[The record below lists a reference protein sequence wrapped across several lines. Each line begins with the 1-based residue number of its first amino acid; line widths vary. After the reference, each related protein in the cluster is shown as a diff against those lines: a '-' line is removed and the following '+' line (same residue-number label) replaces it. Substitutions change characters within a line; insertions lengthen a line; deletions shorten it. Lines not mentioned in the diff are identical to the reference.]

1 MTQIDTTN
9 LDEFKRTKMIAT
21 VGPATDSKE
30 LIYEMLKNGVNGF
43 RLNFSHGT
51 HAERDRQ
58 IKWIRQASK
67 KYHNKPAAII
77 QDLQGPK
84 IRLGDFEGFIPIK
97 KNQQLVFKYKCEYK
111 EGGPI
116 PTQYDLSKKVKRGE
130 RILLFDGRVK
140 TVVDAVRDG
149 QVFATA
155 QNDGLVTKRKGIN
168 LPDTDFKGDI
178 LTKKDREDIVYGIG
192 QDIDYVA
199 ISFVQQASD
208 IEKLRKL
215 LASHNSQAKIIAKI
229 ETRAAVE
236 NIEEITNASDAVMV
250 ARGDLAYETEPES
263 VPIVQRKI
271 IGKCME
277 YGKVSIVCTQMLG
290 SMIEEPEPT
299 RAEVSDVATAVI
311 VGADAVMLSDE
322 TAVGKYPIEAIR
334 VMKRIILYTQQNSPL
349 VPLFYK
355 AEDHS
360 IQSSI
365 SSAVITLAHQVG
377 ARAIVAETS
386 SGSTARSIS
395 AHRPTMPI
403 FMVTHKERTAQQL
416 AIVYGGKS
424 FVRPAKEKAGI
435 KLTQL
440 LKQHKIFKSGDIVVI
455 SSGVH
460 PGEVGGTDTI
470 KVRKI
475 D

>member
-1 MTQIDTTN
+1 MKTIDSTQ
-9 LDEFKRTKMIAT
+9 LDDFKRTKMVAT
-21 VGPATDSKE
+21 VGPATDSKD

-51 HAERDRQ
+51 YEERDRQ
-58 IKWIRQASK
+58 IKWIRQASN

-97 KNQQLVFKYKCEYK
+97 KNQELVFQYNCKYK

-130 RILLFDGRVK
+130 RILLFDGRIK
-140 TVVDAVRDG
+140 TVVNSVRG
-149 QVFATA
+149 GKVYATA
-155 QNDGLVTKRKGIN
+155 QNDGIVTKRKGIN

-178 LTKKDREDIVYGIG
+178 LTKKDREDIVYGAG

-208 IEKLRKL
+208 IDELRTL
-215 LASHNSQAKIIAKI
+215 LASYNSQAKIIAKI
-229 ETRAAVE
+229 ETKAAVE
-236 NIEEITNASDAVMV
+236 NIDEITLASDAVMV
-250 ARGDLAYETEPES
+250 ARGDLAIETEPES
-263 VPIVQRKI
+263 VPIVQRQI
-271 IGKCME
+271 VGKCME
-277 YGKVSIVCTQMLG
+277 YGKVSIVATQMLG
-290 SMIEEPEPT
+290 SMTEEPEPT

-322 TAVGKYPIEAIR
+322 TANGKYPIEAIQM
-334 VMKRIILYTQQNSPL
+334 MKRIILYTQKNSPL

-355 AEDHS
+355 AEDTS
-360 IQSSI
+360 IQGAI

-386 SGSTARSIS
+386 SGLTARSIS
-395 AHRPTMPI
+395 VHRPSMPI
-403 FMVTHKERTAQQL
+403 FMVTHLARTAQQL

-435 KLTQL
+435 QLTQV
-440 LKQHKIFKSGDIVVI
+440 LKQHKIFNSGDIVVV
-455 SSGVH
+455 SSGMH

-470 KVRKI
+470 KVRRI